1 MVRHTFWKSNFGKMI
16 LQVFKIIWE
25 RWPKFNHVS
34 KCTDPSD
41 VRTVSFCMW
50 NFVWKNKA
58 QLALFPQTKFH
69 IQKCDTCRS
78 IEKPSRGICY
88 LTMVQH
94 SCRSTRVYTPTKFS
108 TCSYLGTVR
117 YTHSLVHRPCVH
129 RVYTVGL
136 VHLQVLLQRYL
147 SLPTHTDLYTK
158 FLNEGSPEFHCGCP

>member
-1 MVRHTFWKSNFGKMI
+1 MF
-16 LQVFKIIWE
+16 
-25 RWPKFNHVS
+25 S
-34 KCTDPSD
+34 KPPY
-41 VRTVSFCMW
+41 FCMW
-50 NFVWKNKA
+50 KFVWGNKA

-94 SCRSTRVYTPTKFS
+94 SCRSTRVYSCTRLPVA
-108 TCSYLGTVR
+108 TV
-117 YTHSLVHRPCVH
+117 YTRSGAPSVCTPCVH

-136 VHLQVLLQRYL
+136 VHLQVLLQSYL

>member
-16 LQVFKIIWE
+16 LQVFKTIWE

-50 NFVWKNKA
+50 NFVWKNEA

-108 TCSYLGTVR
+108 TCSYLYRGTVR
-117 YTHSLVHRPCVH
+117 YTASQSGCTRPT
-129 RVYTVGL
+129 VYTRCTHGRCTRLCVYRT
-136 VHLQVLLQRYL
+136 VPRYV
-147 SLPTHTDLYTK
+147 
-158 FLNEGSPEFHCGCP
+158 

>member
-1 MVRHTFWKSNFGKMI
+1 MVRHNFWNSNFGKMI

-25 RWPKFNHVS
+25 SWPKFNHVS

-41 VRTVSFCMW
+41 VRTVSFCMR

-58 QLALFPQTKFH
+58 QLDLFPQTKFH

-94 SCRSTRVYTPTKFS
+94 SCRSTRVYTPTC
-108 TCSYLGTVR
+108 TYGIHTVWCTVR
-117 YTHSLVHRPCVH
+117 VYQCVCI

>member
-16 LQVFKIIWE
+16 LQVFKTIWE

-69 IQKCDTCRS
+69 VQKCDTCRS

-108 TCSYLGTVR
+108 TCSYHCIVLATVR
-117 YTHSLVHRPCVH
+117 YSSIHTVWCTV
-129 RVYTVGL
+129 RVYTMIHV
-136 VHLQVLLQRYL
+136 
-147 SLPTHTDLYTK
+147 YTVCT
-158 FLNEGSPEFHCGCP
+158 P

>member
-1 MVRHTFWKSNFGKMI
+1 
-16 LQVFKIIWE
+16 
-25 RWPKFNHVS
+25 
-34 KCTDPSD
+34 
-41 VRTVSFCMW
+41 MW

-117 YTHSLVHRPCVH
+117 YTHGLVHRPCVH
-129 RVYTVGL
+129 NDPCVHRVYTVLVGL

>member
-1 MVRHTFWKSNFGKMI
+1 
-16 LQVFKIIWE
+16 
-25 RWPKFNHVS
+25 
-34 KCTDPSD
+34 
-41 VRTVSFCMW
+41 MW